1 MQKIFN
7 ANPKELLDTARTLTD
22 ERFTSVEHVL
32 ATRAKLARLTI
43 DISKET
49 KQRNGR
55 IFNVTGNL
63 IVGAEH
69 YTSSASAETPEQAI
83 DMVRDDIFRLLR
95 SSRGRSMRILRK
107 GGAKIKALLR
117 FGRASE

>member
-7 ANPKELLDTARTLTD
+7 ANPKELLDIVRELTD
-22 ERFTSVEHVL
+22 ERFASVEHVL
-32 ATRAKLARLTI
+32 AARAELARLTI

-55 IFNVTGNL
+55 IFKVTGNL
-63 IVGAEH
+63 IIGAEH
-69 YTSSASAETPEQAI
+69 YTASTSAETLEQAI
-83 DMVRDDIFRLLR
+83 DEVRDEILRLLR
-95 SSRGRSMRILRK
+95 SSRGKSIRMLRK
-107 GGAKIKALLR
+107 GGAKIKSLLR